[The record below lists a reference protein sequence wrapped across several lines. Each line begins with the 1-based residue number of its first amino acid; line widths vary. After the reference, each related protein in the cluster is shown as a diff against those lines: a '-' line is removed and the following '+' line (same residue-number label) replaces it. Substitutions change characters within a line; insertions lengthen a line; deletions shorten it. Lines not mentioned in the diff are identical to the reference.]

1 MGKMAGNSWDYFR
14 MEIEFISGSPG
25 FTFDIGKKLAGLL
38 KAGDLLLFSGELG
51 GGKTTFISGLAQGL
65 GVAGDLSSPSFTIM
79 NQYDAGRLK
88 LIHIDL
94 YRLDGLVEF
103 ENIGLDE
110 YIYDRRC
117 IICIEWGEKAKD
129 FVRKDYLMLDFE
141 YILDDDSIDKRKIK
155 IKAESPEWN
164 KRLKKIEKALKQ

>member
-1 MGKMAGNSWDYFR
+1 
-14 MEIEFISGSPG
+14 MEIEFISESPE
-25 FTFDIGKKLAGLL
+25 FTFDAGKKLAGFL

-51 GGKTTFISGLAQGL
+51 GGKTTFISGLAEGL
-65 GVAGDLSSPSFTIM
+65 GVCGDLSSPSFTIL

-110 YIYDRRC
+110 YIYDKTC
-117 IICIEWGEKAKD
+117 ISCIEWGEKAKD
-129 FVRKDYLMLDFE
+129 FVRKDFLLLDFQ
-141 YILDDDSIDKRKIK
+141 YILDDDSIEKRKIK
-155 IKAESPEWN
+155 LKSESPEWE
-164 KRLKKIEKALKQ
+164 KRLKQIEKALNKK

>member
-1 MGKMAGNSWDYFR
+1 
-14 MEIEFISGSPG
+14 MEIEFISESPEY
-25 FTFDIGKKLAGLL
+25 TFNIGKKLASFL

-51 GGKTTFISGLAQGL
+51 GGKTTFISGIAQGL
-65 GVAGDLSSPSFTIM
+65 GVSGDLSSPSFTIL

-110 YIYDRRC
+110 YIYDKSC
-117 IICIEWGEKAKD
+117 ISCIEWGEKAKD
-129 FVRKDYLMLDFE
+129 FVKKDYLMLDFE
-141 YILDDDSIDKRKIK
+141 YILDDESIDKRKIML
-155 IKAESPEWN
+155 KAESPEWG
-164 KRLKKIEKALKQ
+164 KRLKQIEKALNKK